1 MELTERKYRLT
12 LRGDPDII
20 DEVEESIRETI
31 SEYHTNGEPD
41 ALRIAKLSMITDVV
55 VEVEEGED
63 PEATEEEDEDD
74 FAPDDE

>member
-20 DEVEESIRETI
+20 DEVEELIRETI

-41 ALRIAKLSMITDVV
+41 ALRIAKLTMITDLV
-55 VEVEEGED
+55 VEVEDSDEES
-63 PEATEEEDEDD
+63 TEEEEDD
-74 FAPDDE
+74 DDAPDDE